1 MAARGLAAWV
11 VVIGGALLAAPSP
24 RACAQLPAARLD
36 AIHPAGAAPGSTVD
50 VAIQGA
56 DLDDVTGLLFS
67 HPGITAEPK
76 RAPAGPFDDGP
87 QPVPDTFVVT
97 VAADVPPGRHAVRC
111 QGRYGVSG
119 ERVFLVE
126 ALPHAVEPEGQGA
139 DEEIAEI
146 AIPGIADGRFTGGAD
161 VDRWRIAGKRG
172 QRLAIEVVARRV
184 DSRAV
189 PVVRLLGP
197 DGGVVGEARGRG
209 TRDPVLDVRLE
220 SDGEHV
226 LVVSDALHGSGP
238 EHRYRIR
245 ITAAPR
251 LAYVFPP
258 MVVPGSAVDGF
269 AWGHDLPGGAP
280 DGSAIDGRALE
291 RVAVRLEMPA
301 AAATGL
307 VASDL
312 VEPWQFSL
320 DGAEF
325 RLPSPA
331 GPSNPILVAA
341 AGGPVTIERP
351 GNDTPA
357 TAQPITLPAEVAG
370 QFHPRRDADW
380 YAFEARAGEVLWI
393 EVWSQ
398 RLGLPTDPAIVVQQV
413 TRAEDGTETTA
424 TVATADDRGPR
435 AGGREFDDRSLDPA
449 LRFTAPADGTYRI
462 LVRDGY
468 AALHDDPGLV
478 YRLVVRP
485 PRPDFRLVA
494 VPVDAAGA
502 VLVRKGG
509 RAAVQ
514 VIAARLDGFE
524 GEITLAA
531 EGLPPGVSAA
541 EAVIGPAVSATGLV
555 LSADPGASAGTG
567 MLRVA
572 GRAVTPGGIIVR
584 EARLATTLDPLPFV
598 QPGSQP
604 AGVRARIAA
613 GVPVTVS
620 AEEPAPVALS
630 IGAGAALE
638 TARGG
643 VLKIPFAVMRQEGAA
658 APLTGFPVG
667 LPPNVQAP
675 QVAIGSANAGEFEVR
690 LQAATPPGTYTFHL
704 QAMQQGLS
712 YARNPAAA
720 ARAKER
726 AERFAA
732 VLTESEAKATA
743 AEQAA
748 QQAAATLAAASA
760 GTDEAAKA
768 TALAARDASDAAL
781 GAAKQR
787 LQDARAEKQRRDQA
801 AQQAQQQSQPRGF
814 NVVVPSTT
822 LTLRVAE
829 HPLRVAGLPVGAT
842 AKPGGMLAIP
852 FTLERLFGFAGDVTV
867 QIAAPVGT
875 KGIPAA
881 SATVPAAQTA
891 GTLTVPLGPDA
902 TPGTHPFEVIFSM
915 NFNGQPL
922 SLPVRVEATVEAA
935 DPPAN

>member
-1 MAARGLAAWV
+1 MAARGLVACVLAL
-11 VVIGGALLAAPSP
+11 GGALLASPGP
-24 RACAQLPAARLD
+24 RAFAQLPAARLD
-36 AIHPAGAAPGSTVD
+36 AVHPAGAAPGSTVD
-50 VAIQGA
+50 LTIQGA

-76 RAPAGPFDDGP
+76 RAAPGPFDDAP
-87 QPVPDTFVVT
+87 QTVPDTFVVT

-111 QGRYGVSG
+111 RGRYGVSG

-139 DEEIAEI
+139 ADEAAEI
-146 AIPGIADGRFTGGAD
+146 AVPGVADGRFTGNAD
-161 VDRWRIAGKRG
+161 VDRWHFRGARG
-172 QRLAIEVVARRV
+172 QRLAIEVIARRI
-184 DSRAV
+184 DSRAA

-197 DGGVVGEARGRG
+197 DGGLIDEARGRG
-209 TRDPVLDVRLE
+209 PRDPVLDVRLE
-220 SDGEHV
+220 ADGEHV

-251 LAYVFPP
+251 LEYVFPP
-258 MVVPGSAVDGF
+258 MVVPGTTVDGF
-269 AWGHDLPGGAP
+269 AWGRDLPGGAP

-291 RVAVRLEMPA
+291 RVAVKLEMPA

-307 VASDL
+307 VATDL
-312 VEPWQFSL
+312 IEPWQFAL

-331 GPSNPILVAA
+331 GPSNPLIVAA
-341 AGGPVTIERP
+341 AGGPVTLERP

-357 TAQPITLPAEVAG
+357 AAQPITLPAEVAG

-398 RLGLPTDPAIVVQQV
+398 RLGLPTDPSLVIQQV
-413 TRAEDGTETTA
+413 TRAADGTETTA
-424 TVATADDRGPR
+424 TVATADDHGPR

-449 LRFTAPADGTYRI
+449 LRFTAPADGTYRL

-524 GEITLAA
+524 GEITLSA
-531 EGLPPGVSAA
+531 EGLPAGVAAA
-541 EAVIGPAVSATGLV
+541 EAVIGPAVSSTGLV
-555 LSADPGASAGTG
+555 LSADPGAAAGTG
-567 MLRVA
+567 MLRVS
-572 GRAVTPGGIIVR
+572 GRAVTPAGAIVR
-584 EARLATTLDPLPFV
+584 EARMATTLDPLPFV

-604 AGVRARIAA
+604 GGVRARIAA

-620 AEEPAPVALS
+620 AEESAPVTLS
-630 IGAGAALE
+630 IGGGAALE

-643 VLKIPFAVMRQEGAA
+643 VLKIPFAVTRQEGAG

-675 QVAIGSANAGEFEVR
+675 QVAIGSGNAGEFEVR
-690 LQAATPPGTYTFHL
+690 LQAATPPGTYSFHL
-704 QAMQQGLS
+704 QAMQQGLT

-720 ARAKER
+720 AAAKER

-732 VLTESEAKATA
+732 VLAESEAKATA

-748 QQAAATLAAASA
+748 SAAAAMLATANA

-768 TALAARDASDAAL
+768 TALEARGAADAAL
-781 GAAKQR
+781 AAAKQR
-787 LQDARAEKQRRDQA
+787 LLEARAERQRRDQA
-801 AQQAQQQSQPRGF
+801 AQQAQQQAQPRAF

-852 FTLERLFGFAGDVTV
+852 FTLERLYGFSGDVTAQV
-867 QIAAPVGT
+867 AAPAGT

-881 SATVPAAQTA
+881 SVTVPAAQAA
-891 GTLTVPLGPDA
+891 GTLTVPLGADA
-902 TPGTHPFEVIFSM
+902 TPGTHPFQVTFSM
-915 NFNGQPL
+915 NFNGQQL
-922 SLPVRVEATVEAA
+922 SLPLRVEATVEAA